1 MFFMIR
7 FQYPMVKQTEVSA
20 IWNQQPRPEPYIKN
34 LGTFVRM
41 DLDNSVES
49 YTIQEVQ
56 NDKIAEWYRSIG
68 QALAPYGRVE
78 ELKIQIDIVSRSGA
92 PTGK

>member
-7 FQYPMVKQTEVSA
+7 FKYPMIKQSEVTA
-20 IWNQQPRPEPYIKN
+20 AWNKQPKPEPYVKN
-34 LGTFVRM
+34 LGTFARM

-56 NDKIAEWYRSIG
+56 NDKISEWYQAIG
-68 QALAPYGRVE
+68 KSLAPYGRVE
-78 ELKIQIDIVSRSGA
+78 GLKIQIDVVSKSGA